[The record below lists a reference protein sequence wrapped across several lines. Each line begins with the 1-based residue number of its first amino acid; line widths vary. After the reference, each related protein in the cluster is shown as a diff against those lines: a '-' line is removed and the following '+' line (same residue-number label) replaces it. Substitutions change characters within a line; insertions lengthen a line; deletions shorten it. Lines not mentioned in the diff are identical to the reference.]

1 MPQSVKPF
9 AASRVDD
16 KFIVSVEASYDS
28 GGLLGKMGTY
38 ILPASGENPYVI
50 EREPYAISAG
60 KGSLYIVKSRASYV
74 LVDPQNQTANW
85 LYSMDRSV
93 DYGEF
98 PAREGNCD
106 SFVTYSTVKDPTS
119 GYPASV
125 TVRVFS
131 L

>member
-1 MPQSVKPF
+1 
-9 AASRVDD
+9 
-16 KFIVSVEASYDS
+16 
-28 GGLLGKMGTY
+28 
-38 ILPASGENPYVI
+38 
-50 EREPYAISAG
+50 